1 MDLTEAT
8 LQFIRLYGPLV
19 LIIFTFL
26 ELSMLFPF
34 LPSEVVVP
42 GAAAVLIT
50 DVTSFLVFVVAA
62 GIGGTVGAFVP
73 FYVFR
78 ATRAGGVGWIKG
90 RLTLSD
96 KNTKQGQEWFQ
107 KWGQSLVLWGRF
119 LPVLRSVVSIPAGLA
134 RMKPMRFG
142 VLTAIGTVG
151 FYAAT
156 GAIVY
161 FGRQRT
167 LFRAAADFAINR
179 PALTTVGAL
188 SLLAI
193 GLVLGR
199 YRQN

>member
-1 MDLTEAT
+1 MI
-8 LQFIRLYGPLV
+8 QQ
-19 LIIFTFL
+19 
-26 ELSMLFPF
+26 SPF

-119 LPVLRSVVSIPAGLA
+119 LPVLRSVVFIPAGLA